1 MYIKRAYMRMKKM
14 QKSTWRFFSM
24 CFVLAYLYLFA
35 AIIMLVANDLN
46 GNVVLIRNALEIASF
61 SQSVLLI
68 CAIGS
73 VIIEEITLGR

>member
-24 CFVLAYLYLFA
+24 CFIVAYLYLFA
-35 AIIMLVANDLN
+35 AIIMLITNDLN

-61 SQSVLLI
+61 SQSILLVA
-68 CAIGS
+68 AIGS
-73 VIIEEITLGR
+73 VVIEEITLGR